1 MREGASMDQLFL
13 EKVYEAIENN
23 LANENFGVEKLAFE
37 IGISR
42 IHLHRKLKSL
52 TGQSAGQIIKEF
64 RLKRAMEML

>member
-52 TGQSAGQIIKEF
+52 TGQSAGQKIKEF